1 MAVDLNRIAT
11 AAFESFL
18 EKDGEQQP
26 RQNESRNHHL
36 GGVGAVAVG
45 VGLAVAARAAYHRA
59 RRVDL
64 AQMAGAV
71 EDKLGGGV
79 GRNGKT

>member
-11 AAFESFL
+11 AVVKSFL
-18 EKDGEQQP
+18 QEDEQP
-26 RQNESRNHHL
+26 ARREESRNHHL

-45 VGLAVAARAAYHRA
+45 VGLAVAARAAYMRA
-59 RRVDL
+59 RRIDL
-64 AQMAGAV
+64 ERVAGAV
-71 EDKLGGGV
+71 EDKLGGGG

>member
-11 AAFESFL
+11 AALESFL
-18 EKDGEQQP
+18 GEEGEQQA
-26 RQNESRNHHL
+26 RQNESRNHHF

-59 RRVDL
+59 RRIDL
-64 AQMAGAV
+64 ERVAGAV
-71 EDKLGGGV
+71 EDKLGG
-79 GRNGKT
+79 

>member
-11 AAFESFL
+11 AALESFL
-18 EKDGEQQP
+18 QEDGERP
-26 RQNESRNHHL
+26 ARQKESRSHHL

-59 RRVDL
+59 RRIDL
-64 AQMAGAV
+64 EQVAGAV
-71 EDKLGGGV
+71 ENKLGG
-79 GRNGKT
+79 

>member
-11 AAFESFL
+11 AALESFL
-18 EKDGEQQP
+18 GEDEQP
-26 RQNESRNHHL
+26 ARQNESRNHHL
-36 GGVGAVAVG
+36 GGVGALAVG
-45 VGLAVAARAAYHRA
+45 VGLAVAARAAYHRV
-59 RRVDL
+59 RHIDL
-64 AQMAGAV
+64 EQVAGAV

>member
-1 MAVDLNRIAT
+1 VAADLNRIVT
-11 AAFESFL
+11 AALESFL
-18 EKDGEQQP
+18 QEDGEP
-26 RQNESRNHHL
+26 PARRTEKRGRHF
-36 GGVGAVAVG
+36 GGVGAVALG
-45 VGLAVAARAAYHRA
+45 AGLAVAARAAYHRA

-64 AQMAGAV
+64 EQVAEAV

>member
-11 AAFESFL
+11 AALESFL
-18 EKDGEQQP
+18 QEDGERP
-26 RQNESRNHHL
+26 APHKESRSHHL

-59 RRVDL
+59 RRIDL
-64 AQMAGAV
+64 ERVAGAV
-71 EDKLGGGV
+71 ENKLGG
-79 GRNGKT
+79 

>member
-11 AAFESFL
+11 AAVESFL
-18 EKDGEQQP
+18 REDGGQQA

-45 VGLAVAARAAYHRA
+45 VGLAVAARAAYSRA
-59 RRVDL
+59 RRIDL
-64 AQMAGAV
+64 AQVAGAV
-71 EDKLGGGV
+71 EDKLGG
-79 GRNGKT
+79 